1 MLGAQSPT
9 KIVDSRLPVA
19 YSASEIK
26 IETSVPPRSSDVD
39 SLAPVHELPPHICGL
54 GLYPVAERVNRE
66 CVATKPTLRSKFA
79 ESPFHTLG

>member
-1 MLGAQSPT
+1 MRMLGAQSPT

-79 ESPFHTLG
+79 G